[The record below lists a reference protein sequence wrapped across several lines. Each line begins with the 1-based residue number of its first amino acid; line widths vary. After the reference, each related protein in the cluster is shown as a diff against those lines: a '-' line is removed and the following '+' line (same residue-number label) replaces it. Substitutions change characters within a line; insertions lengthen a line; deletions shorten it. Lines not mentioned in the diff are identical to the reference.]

1 MTNFVCYYTMF
12 DLKNQAL
19 IAIIKQILTYFEVFM
34 WYLAL
39 IAFVPIVFCV
49 VVMAAFNWPAKYALP
64 VSWLLAC
71 IFGFIFWDMD
81 LLSLTAYSISGL
93 LNSID
98 VLIIITGAILVMNTL
113 KMSGA
118 MATINNGFK
127 SISPDGR
134 IQTIIIGF
142 LFVSFLEAAAGFGTP
157 AALAAPLLASLG
169 CPPLGAAVV
178 ALICDTAAVSF
189 GAIGTPVITSINC
202 LGPEIATQSFSMSLS
217 FWSAVPHVA
226 VSTFLPFVIVA
237 VICKFFSKER
247 SFRPAI
253 QILPF
258 SLLAGLS
265 FSIPYLLVATFVG
278 YEFPSIFGAL
288 IGLIVTVVAAKKGF
302 LVPKTEWHFS
312 DQTDWDESWKSS
324 RKLVPMKPSNMSLL
338 KAWIPYGLIAV
349 LLVVSRLPVS
359 VGGKTI
365 AAWLKSDVI
374 SPSISSVFGVENTGY
389 ILKWA
394 YIPGTMFI
402 FVALLTIL
410 IHRMKG
416 REVFSAFKET
426 GKQVAGAAVAV
437 VFGLALV
444 QILRYSGSNDVNAEG
459 TKSMI
464 FYMAEALSGVGKSV
478 YVMIAPVIGD
488 LGAFV
493 SGSNTVSNTL
503 FTNLQ
508 YQSATNLGLRGDM
521 IVAMQ
526 VVGGAVG
533 NMICVNNVVAACATV
548 ATNGKEGKIIRM
560 NLIPTLL
567 YTAVVIGIFL
577 IILWTG
583 NMDAGTKIFT

>member
-1 MTNFVCYYTMF
+1 
-12 DLKNQAL
+12 
-19 IAIIKQILTYFEVFM
+19 M

-178 ALICDTAAVSF
+178 ALICDTSAVSF

-349 LLVVSRLPVS
+349 LLVVSRRPVS
-359 VGGKTI
+359 VGGNTI

-374 SPSISSVFGVENTGY
+374 SPSISSVFGV
-389 ILKWA
+389 
-394 YIPGTMFI
+394 
-402 FVALLTIL
+402 
-410 IHRMKG
+410 
-416 REVFSAFKET
+416 
-426 GKQVAGAAVAV
+426 
-437 VFGLALV
+437 
-444 QILRYSGSNDVNAEG
+444 
-459 TKSMI
+459 
-464 FYMAEALSGVGKSV
+464 
-478 YVMIAPVIGD
+478 
-488 LGAFV
+488 
-493 SGSNTVSNTL
+493 
-503 FTNLQ
+503 
-508 YQSATNLGLRGDM
+508 
-521 IVAMQ
+521 
-526 VVGGAVG
+526 
-533 NMICVNNVVAACATV
+533 
-548 ATNGKEGKIIRM
+548 
-560 NLIPTLL
+560 
-567 YTAVVIGIFL
+567 
-577 IILWTG
+577 
-583 NMDAGTKIFT
+583 